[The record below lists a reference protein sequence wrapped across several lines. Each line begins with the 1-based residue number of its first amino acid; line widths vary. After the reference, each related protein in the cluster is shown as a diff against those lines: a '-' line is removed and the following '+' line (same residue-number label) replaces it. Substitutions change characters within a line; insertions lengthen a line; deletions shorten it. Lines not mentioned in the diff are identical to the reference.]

1 MTDLSTLEADL
12 VLGLSALEFKSYKKR
27 GSAHFP
33 IRYGTYVPSF
43 FRRSAGKLKMEEAPS
58 SRWWFQEK
66 SLVLSTAAAPTVRL
80 YGGDGVRTPGASR
93 RLQGASA

>member
-1 MTDLSTLEADL
+1 
-12 VLGLSALEFKSYKKR
+12 
-27 GSAHFP
+27 
-33 IRYGTYVPSF
+33 
-43 FRRSAGKLKMEEAPS
+43 MEEAPS